1 VAPAKAIVHVP
12 AVGLMR
18 RDEERNSS
26 GSSRV
31 TRLMQSVVLKISVE
45 FPIVMTPDV
54 HSRENDAEH
63 ALVKA
68 VVALIRP
75 VWRNACATADAV
87 NDLRSNQCTRDL
99 IRCDCGGCI
108 APARELPPP
117 HAIPPDTPA

>member
-1 VAPAKAIVHVP
+1 
-12 AVGLMR
+12 MR

-26 GSSRV
+26 GGSSRV

-45 FPIVMTPDV
+45 FPIVMTPNV

-75 VWRNACATADAV
+75 VRRNACATADAV
-87 NDLRSNQCTRDL
+87 NDLRSNQCARDL
-99 IRCDCGGCI
+99 IRCGCV
-108 APARELPPP
+108 APARELLPP